1 MSERLKA
8 MVESTRTQ
16 HFITAV
22 IVLNAVTLGL
32 ETSAEAMAALGPVLI
47 AIDRLALLI
56 FVVELTAKI
65 SVYRLRFFTSGW
77 NWFDFVIVGISLV
90 PGAGN
95 LSVLRA
101 FRIFRV
107 LRLFSVVPKLRSVVQ
122 ALLAAIPSM
131 ASILAVL
138 LLVYYVTAV
147 LANQLFG
154 ARFAEWFGT
163 IGRSMYSLFEIMTF
177 DNWSSGIV
185 RPVMAVY
192 PWAWVF
198 FLPFIVVTSFAVLN
212 LFIAIIVNTMQA
224 QHEAELQQER
234 RDERT
239 EWLAGNTELAQ
250 EITEL
255 RRQVAA
261 LQTLLLKH
269 ETRS

>member
-1 MSERLKA
+1 MLERLKA
-8 MVESTRTQ
+8 VVESTRTQ

-22 IVLNAVTLGL
+22 IVLNAITLGL
-32 ETSAEAMAALGPVLI
+32 ETSAEMMAAFGPVLS
-47 AIDRLALLI
+47 AIDHLALLI

-65 SVYRLRFFTSGW
+65 FVHRLRFFTSGW

-101 FRIFRV
+101 LRILRA
-107 LRLFSVVPKLRSVVQ
+107 LRLFSVVPRLRAVVQ
-122 ALLAAIPSM
+122 ALLDAIPSM
-131 ASILAVL
+131 VSILVVL

-147 LANQLFG
+147 LATKLFG
-154 ARFAEWFGT
+154 LEFPEWFGT

-185 RPVMAVY
+185 RPVMARH
-192 PWAWVF
+192 PWAWLF
-198 FLPFIVVTSFAVLN
+198 FLPFIVITSFAVLN
-212 LFIAIIVNTMQA
+212 LFIAIIVSTMQA
-224 QHEAELQQER
+224 QHEAELQRER

-239 EWLAGNTELAQ
+239 EWLAGNTELVQ
-250 EITEL
+250 EITAL

-261 LQTLLLKH
+261 LQTQLLKH
-269 ETRS
+269 ETRN

>member
-1 MSERLKA
+1 MSERIKTI
-8 MVESTRTQ
+8 VESTRTQ

-22 IVLNAVTLGL
+22 IVLNAITLGL
-32 ETSAEAMAALGPVLI
+32 ETSAEAMAAFGPVLL

-122 ALLAAIPSM
+122 ALLAAIPS
-131 ASILAVL
+131 
-138 LLVYYVTAV
+138 
-147 LANQLFG
+147 G

-239 EWLAGNTELAQ
+239 EWLAGNSELAQ